1 MESRTLLS
9 ITVNTFGDV
18 VDAGDGLTSLREAIA
33 LAAGTPGADSITLP
47 HQIDSVEGTYAL
59 TLGELDLS
67 DADSLS
73 IQSDGGPATIDAQG
87 ASRVFSIAAGS
98 VVTLEGLLITGGS
111 APDPNTG
118 SGGGIANDGT
128 ATITDCTF
136 SGNSAGFVGGGLYN
150 SGLATATVS
159 DCDFEGN
166 TSTYGAGF
174 NNQGAATVTGGVFR
188 NNTASG
194 NSGGLDN
201 IGTVSVY
208 GTLFEANSAASYGG
222 AVNVYGGFV
231 GSPGT
236 TLLQECTFR
245 NNTSNYVAGGVQI
258 SETTGTV
265 IDCIFEGNSAQF
277 GGGLSNSGTTT
288 ITGGAFRNN
297 TASGNGAGIESIG
310 TVTIIGTL
318 VEQNTSS
325 GYGGGVHAYGGFAGS
340 PGVLTIT
347 DATIR
352 GNSAQ
357 YGGGVSFEED
367 QASITGTQI
376 TENSA
381 TYGGGVYNRDGDWS
395 MDSSAVEFNTA
406 VYVGGGLLNDGNGNA
421 TISGSSFA
429 NNTAQYGAGGGIFNA
444 YGDSM
449 TVTDVTVAGN
459 VASNGGGISNFGTIS
474 VEQSALSG
482 NTGLYGGGGIFNSSG
497 TVVATGITLDSNSAP
512 GNGGGG
518 LYSSDGAVTA
528 TDSTFNANSAGSYG
542 GGVYISGGT
551 ATIESSKL
559 SNNTAA
565 VSGGGIF
572 TIGFG
577 GLTIAA
583 NLITDNLGGGIDVQS
598 YDTLVQSNTIIN
610 NTGDGVRIDGASNNT
625 IGTPDAGNTIT
636 GNTGAGVSVVGYAF
650 DNAIRG
656 NVINS
661 NGGPAIDLGG
671 DGRTVND
678 TGDTDYGPNYLLNFP
693 VISGFATGATT
704 HVTGTLGSSPNPSTT
719 FTIDFY
725 ADSATAPVNPGESLR
740 YLGSFQ
746 VITDALGNAAFDVS
760 LAAATAPGEIVTAT
774 ATDMYGSTSEFS
786 DLNFIKV
793 TPTSGLYTT
802 ESHAKASF
810 SVVLTSRPTANV
822 TISLSSSNPAEG
834 TLLTSSLTFKPAK
847 WNVPQVVTVTGV
859 DDSIADGAIAYTIV
873 TGPAT
878 SADPIFNGM
887 DGDDVQVTNF
897 DNDFAPLAPIEPAGS
912 LIYTA
917 SLEGGITAAG
927 NVESYAIQ
935 VDPGQE
941 ISVVVEPE
949 GTDLKAKIQLYKGN
963 SDVLGTATAGA
974 AGQDAV
980 LQADA
985 TQGQLGGNGA
995 GPKTYQIRVSG
1006 ASKTTGLYH
1015 VRVILNAAVE
1025 NESHDAGT
1033 NDTHGSAQ
1041 TLEPSFLPLNGSV
1054 NDPPGGSDAARGAV
1068 LGTTDAG
1075 APDYFAFSL
1084 AKGASTTVALTGLSS
1099 GDMTLALEDST
1110 GTTLAFGRPGP
1121 TNLGQ
1126 VIDNFIA
1133 TKKGTYYLRVT
1144 GSNSGGT
1151 DYSLVVTRNADF
1163 EAEANDSFASAQ
1175 DLVSTEADGRRWV
1188 LGAIAPTDTYVA
1200 SAQSYTFEDIS
1211 TTGHAI
1217 LQGSDDGSWWLG
1229 PDVLNAFKFT
1239 LYGSTNDG
1247 LYVSANGYLNLPA
1260 GDGGSVS
1267 VLNQDLVI
1275 FGAADSAVYW
1285 QVLGSGN
1292 QEQLVVQWNDV
1303 EYYGNSGGDPI
1314 TFEAVLSEADGSVQF
1329 NYQDLETSVSYLN
1342 EGLNSHVGIAGFPNG
1357 TSASLILPTS
1367 DAPNQFV
1374 GTGRSTRIS
1383 QPPGADYYRINI
1395 DANSKL
1401 EIETQTPASKSGEFT
1416 NNLDPIV
1423 RLYDSAG
1430 NLLASDDNS
1439 ASDGLDAK
1447 LSYKVPKGKG
1457 GTYYIQVDA
1466 SPATTTPT
1474 RGAYLLSVKNATG
1487 ALPAFQVTNTDVP
1500 DGTRDRYPPTS
1511 IQVDFN
1517 DVLLLTTLQAS
1528 DLKVDG
1534 VPATGF
1540 TVVDGDTVRFDLPAG
1555 RARRHAHDHNCPR
1568 RDSERPGHTP
1578 GGLHRAASA
1587 PTRHRPA

>member
-1 MESRTLLS
+1 M
-9 ITVNTFGDV
+9 
-18 VDAGDGLTSLREAIA
+18 
-33 LAAGTPGADSITLP
+33 
-47 HQIDSVEGTYAL
+47 
-59 TLGELDLS
+59 
-67 DADSLS
+67 
-73 IQSDGGPATIDAQG
+73 
-87 ASRVFSIAAGS
+87 
-98 VVTLEGLLITGGS
+98 
-111 APDPNTG
+111 
-118 SGGGIANDGT
+118 
-128 ATITDCTF
+128 
-136 SGNSAGFVGGGLYN
+136 
-150 SGLATATVS
+150 
-159 DCDFEGN
+159 
-166 TSTYGAGF
+166 
-174 NNQGAATVTGGVFR
+174 
-188 NNTASG
+188 
-194 NSGGLDN
+194 
-201 IGTVSVY
+201 
-208 GTLFEANSAASYGG
+208 
-222 AVNVYGGFV
+222 
-231 GSPGT
+231 
-236 TLLQECTFR
+236 
-245 NNTSNYVAGGVQI
+245 
-258 SETTGTV
+258 
-265 IDCIFEGNSAQF
+265 
-277 GGGLSNSGTTT
+277 
-288 ITGGAFRNN
+288 
-297 TASGNGAGIESIG
+297 
-310 TVTIIGTL
+310 
-318 VEQNTSS
+318 
-325 GYGGGVHAYGGFAGS
+325 
-340 PGVLTIT
+340 
-347 DATIR
+347 
-352 GNSAQ
+352 
-357 YGGGVSFEED
+357 
-367 QASITGTQI
+367 
-376 TENSA
+376 
-381 TYGGGVYNRDGDWS
+381 
-395 MDSSAVEFNTA
+395 
-406 VYVGGGLLNDGNGNA
+406 
-421 TISGSSFA
+421 
-429 NNTAQYGAGGGIFNA
+429 
-444 YGDSM
+444 
-449 TVTDVTVAGN
+449 
-459 VASNGGGISNFGTIS
+459 
-474 VEQSALSG
+474 
-482 NTGLYGGGGIFNSSG
+482 
-497 TVVATGITLDSNSAP
+497 
-512 GNGGGG
+512 
-518 LYSSDGAVTA
+518 
-528 TDSTFNANSAGSYG
+528 
-542 GGVYISGGT
+542 
-551 ATIESSKL
+551 
-559 SNNTAA
+559 
-565 VSGGGIF
+565 
-572 TIGFG
+572 
-577 GLTIAA
+577 
-583 NLITDNLGGGIDVQS
+583 
-598 YDTLVQSNTIIN
+598 
-610 NTGDGVRIDGASNNT
+610 
-625 IGTPDAGNTIT
+625 
-636 GNTGAGVSVVGYAF
+636 
-650 DNAIRG
+650 
-656 NVINS
+656 
-661 NGGPAIDLGG
+661 
-671 DGRTVND
+671 
-678 TGDTDYGPNYLLNFP
+678 
-693 VISGFATGATT
+693 
-704 HVTGTLGSSPNPSTT
+704 
-719 FTIDFY
+719 
-725 ADSATAPVNPGESLR
+725 
-740 YLGSFQ
+740 
-746 VITDALGNAAFDVS
+746 
-760 LAAATAPGEIVTAT
+760 
-774 ATDMYGSTSEFS
+774 
-786 DLNFIKV
+786 
-793 TPTSGLYTT
+793 
-802 ESHAKASF
+802 
-810 SVVLTSRPTANV
+810 
-822 TISLSSSNPAEG
+822 
-834 TLLTSSLTFKPAK
+834 
-847 WNVPQVVTVTGV
+847 
-859 DDSIADGAIAYTIV
+859 
-873 TGPAT
+873 
-878 SADPIFNGM
+878 
-887 DGDDVQVTNF
+887 QVTNF

-935 VDPGQE
+935 VDPGQQ

-1110 GTTLAFGRPGP
+1110 GTTLAVGRTGP

-1144 GSNSGGT
+1144 GTNSGGT

-1247 LYVSANGYLNLPA
+1247 LYVKRNGYLNLPA

-1303 EYYGNSGGDPI
+1303 EYFGNSAGDPI

-1555 RARRHAHDHNCPR
+1555 AADGTHTITIAPGAIQNVQGTRLAAFTERFSTDQTPPRVTASSIQQNAILSPGDFTYTVTFSEPMNTSNLDASDFSLVGQFGGFLSPLSFSYDATGTTLTLQYVGLQEDNDTLTLFSGDSQFEDLVGNNLDGEATNWPIPSNESGDGVEGGNFSVSFSVDIGTFSFPTPLNPELPSGSLVFDRSLSGAVNAAGDTDSYTIALEPGQTLTVFASGLADLRPTIEARDHFGTLKGSATAAGQEAVLQTVAITAADTYTITVGGAAGSAGPYALTLILNAAVELEPIGVPGNNTVAEAQNIDGSFIDLLKGATRGAVLGFSGDTDVYSLELQAGQALSADLVFHDATSSQVFGPR
-1568 RDSERPGHTP
+1568 TDLFEDSPVWVALGDVNNDGALDMVVGSYYGSNLTVRLGNGDGTFGARVHSD
-1578 GGLHRAASA
+1578 SA
-1587 PTRHRPA
+1587 RISRKK

>member
-1 MESRTLLS
+1 MLTHRQHFRPSRRSSTTSARTSRGRIRPVAELMESRTLLS

-67 DADSLS
+67 DPDPLS
-73 IQSDGGPATIDAQG
+73 IQSDGGPATINAQG

-98 VVTLEGLLITGGS
+98 VVALEGLVITGGS

-150 SGLATATVS
+150 SGLAAATVS

-236 TLLQECTFR
+236 TLLQGCTFR

-459 VASNGGGISNFGTIS
+459 VASNGGGISNFGTIL
-474 VEQSALSG
+474 VEQSTLSG

-678 TGDTDYGPNYLLNFP
+678 TGDTDSGPNYLLNFP
-693 VISGFATGATT
+693 VISGFATGRHDACHRHIGELAQPQHHLHNRLLCRLGDRACQPRREPPLSWLVPGDHGRTRQRDVRRQSGCGHRPGGNRHGHSHR
-704 HVTGTLGSSPNPSTT
+704 HVREHLG
-719 FTIDFY
+719 I
-725 ADSATAPVNPGESLR
+725 LR
-740 YLGSFQ
+740 PELHQ
-746 VITDALGNAAFDVS
+746 GNANLRAVYNGVARQGQFQRGAD
-760 LAAATAPGEIVTAT
+760 
-774 ATDMYGSTSEFS
+774 
-786 DLNFIKV
+786 
-793 TPTSGLYTT
+793 
-802 ESHAKASF
+802 
-810 SVVLTSRPTANV
+810 
-822 TISLSSSNPAEG
+822 LSSDRQCDD
-834 TLLTSSLTFKPAK
+834 LLEQFQP
-847 WNVPQVVTVTGV
+847 GR
-859 DDSIADGAIAYTIV
+859 GH
-873 TGPAT
+873 
-878 SADPIFNGM
+878 
-887 DGDDVQVTNF
+887 
-897 DNDFAPLAPIEPAGS
+897 PLDILAHLQARKMERPAG
-912 LIYTA
+912 
-917 SLEGGITAAG
+917 G
-927 NVESYAIQ
+927 N
-935 VDPGQE
+935 
-941 ISVVVEPE
+941 
-949 GTDLKAKIQLYKGN
+949 
-963 SDVLGTATAGA
+963 
-974 AGQDAV
+974 
-980 LQADA
+980 
-985 TQGQLGGNGA
+985 
-995 GPKTYQIRVSG
+995 
-1006 ASKTTGLYH
+1006 
-1015 VRVILNAAVE
+1015 
-1025 NESHDAGT
+1025 
-1033 NDTHGSAQ
+1033 
-1041 TLEPSFLPLNGSV
+1041 
-1054 NDPPGGSDAARGAV
+1054 
-1068 LGTTDAG
+1068 
-1075 APDYFAFSL
+1075 
-1084 AKGASTTVALTGLSS
+1084 
-1099 GDMTLALEDST
+1099 
-1110 GTTLAFGRPGP
+1110 
-1121 TNLGQ
+1121 
-1126 VIDNFIA
+1126 
-1133 TKKGTYYLRVT
+1133 
-1144 GSNSGGT
+1144 
-1151 DYSLVVTRNADF
+1151 
-1163 EAEANDSFASAQ
+1163 
-1175 DLVSTEADGRRWV
+1175 
-1188 LGAIAPTDTYVA
+1188 
-1200 SAQSYTFEDIS
+1200 
-1211 TTGHAI
+1211 
-1217 LQGSDDGSWWLG
+1217 
-1229 PDVLNAFKFT
+1229 
-1239 LYGSTNDG
+1239 
-1247 LYVSANGYLNLPA
+1247 
-1260 GDGGSVS
+1260 
-1267 VLNQDLVI
+1267 
-1275 FGAADSAVYW
+1275 
-1285 QVLGSGN
+1285 
-1292 QEQLVVQWNDV
+1292 
-1303 EYYGNSGGDPI
+1303 
-1314 TFEAVLSEADGSVQF
+1314 
-1329 NYQDLETSVSYLN
+1329 
-1342 EGLNSHVGIAGFPNG
+1342 
-1357 TSASLILPTS
+1357 
-1367 DAPNQFV
+1367 
-1374 GTGRSTRIS
+1374 
-1383 QPPGADYYRINI
+1383 
-1395 DANSKL
+1395 
-1401 EIETQTPASKSGEFT
+1401 
-1416 NNLDPIV
+1416 
-1423 RLYDSAG
+1423 
-1430 NLLASDDNS
+1430 
-1439 ASDGLDAK
+1439 
-1447 LSYKVPKGKG
+1447 
-1457 GTYYIQVDA
+1457 
-1466 SPATTTPT
+1466 
-1474 RGAYLLSVKNATG
+1474 
-1487 ALPAFQVTNTDVP
+1487 
-1500 DGTRDRYPPTS
+1500 
-1511 IQVDFN
+1511 
-1517 DVLLLTTLQAS
+1517 
-1528 DLKVDG
+1528 
-1534 VPATGF
+1534 
-1540 TVVDGDTVRFDLPAG
+1540 
-1555 RARRHAHDHNCPR
+1555 
-1568 RDSERPGHTP
+1568 
-1578 GGLHRAASA
+1578 
-1587 PTRHRPA
+1587 RHRGGRLDRRRCDRLHDRHGPRDQRRSHLQRHGW